1 MGMHRH
7 AWITLTECAEHIPVD
22 VPNDRARVTYLM
34 NSLKT
39 VDPTVLAAIAAV
51 CQDKA
56 DKCVNFGNTFNYWS
70 LFARLLLRL
79 QKNRK
84 GSL

>member
-22 VPNDRARVTYLM
+22 MPNDRERVTYLM
-34 NSLKT
+34 DLLKI

-51 CQDKA
+51 CQDEA
-56 DKCVNFGNTFNYWS
+56 DKRVDF
-70 LFARLLLRL
+70 
-79 QKNRK
+79 
-84 GSL
+84 